1 MIRVNN
7 HIIRYFYIK
16 YMICSYLFDPQK
28 FAKGCVIESMKKMY
42 VHMAPQSTLDE
53 LTAACEQAATAAC
66 DALCVP
72 QWFVAPAAAA
82 LKEKGVAV
90 ATIVGLPG
98 GTTTS
103 SAKYAE
109 AKLAV
114 ANGAGIVIVPM
125 NLELCKTDAGAAK
138 NDFVASAAPVKKHGK
153 RLWTLIDAACLTAEQ
168 AVTAAGLGIAA
179 GAELALLANAD
190 DALMDRLAKANIPAG
205 TFGKATAA
213 PSALCA
219 SAEL

>member
-1 MIRVNN
+1 
-7 HIIRYFYIK
+7 
-16 YMICSYLFDPQK
+16 
-28 FAKGCVIESMKKMY
+28 MKKMY

-53 LTAACEQAATAAC
+53 LTAACEKAATAAC

-98 GTTTS
+98 GTTS
-103 SAKYAE
+103 SFAKYAE
-109 AKLAV
+109 AKQAV

-153 RLWTLIDAACLTAEQ
+153 RLLALLDAASLTAEQ
-168 AVTAAGLGIAA
+168 TAAAAKLAIDA
-179 GAELALLANAD
+179 GAELALIANAD
-190 DALMDRLAKANIPAG
+190 NPLMEKLAQEKVPAG